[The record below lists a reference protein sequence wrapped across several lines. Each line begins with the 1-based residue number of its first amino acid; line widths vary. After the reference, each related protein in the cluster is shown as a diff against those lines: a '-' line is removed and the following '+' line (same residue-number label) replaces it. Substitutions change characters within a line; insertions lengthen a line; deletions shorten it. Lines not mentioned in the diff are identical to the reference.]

1 MKITH
6 VLILAGAL
14 ATSVPAT
21 ADDNEESELSRCAS
35 ISDKDKR
42 LACFD
47 MLNNSDSTEDAVSE
61 ITEDAV
67 PEITEDFGAEQLDTD
82 DANRKTAPRVLA
94 TITSCRKD
102 AYNKYLLYLEN
113 GQVWKQKNNERLRLK
128 ECNFKAEIFR
138 DGFGYKMEVEGGG
151 WRMRVTRVR

>member
-14 ATSVPAT
+14 VTAVPAT

-42 LACFD
+42 LACYD
-47 MLNNSDSTEDAVSE
+47 TLNKSDSTEDAV
-61 ITEDAV
+61 A
-67 PEITEDFGAEQLDTD
+67 EITEDFGAEQLDTD
-82 DANRKTAPRVLA
+82 DADRKTAPPVLA
-94 TITSCRKD
+94 TITSCPKD
-102 AYNKYLLYLEN
+102 ANDKYLLYLEN
-113 GQVWKQKNNERLRLK
+113 GQVWKQKNNARLRLK
-128 ECNFKAEIFR
+128 ECNFKAEIYR